1 MAIAKWIGGVLGW
14 IISGGSIIGALAGYC
29 LGSFI
34 DGAIEEDNGNANG
47 NWNANGDSYDE
58 GERNSF
64 LFSLMV
70 LSSYIIKA
78 DGKIMHSEMEFVRA
92 FLRQNFGEIA
102 VRQGEEI
109 LLKLFEEQKRQ
120 GTAVYRETI
129 RKVCVEIRL
138 HMNESARLQ
147 LLNYL
152 VLIAKAD
159 GKVTADERSALYEVA
174 ETMGLSRT
182 DVEAMLAMNY
192 DNGNYSNANGN
203 ANGNYYDKRQAQN
216 ELDNA
221 YKVLGVS
228 PSASDDEVKKAYR
241 QLALKHHP
249 DKVASLGEDVRKA
262 AQRKFQE
269 INNAKDIVFK
279 ARGL

>member
-47 NWNANGDSYDE
+47 NANGDSYDE

-203 ANGNYYDKRQAQN
+203 ANGNYYDKRHAQN